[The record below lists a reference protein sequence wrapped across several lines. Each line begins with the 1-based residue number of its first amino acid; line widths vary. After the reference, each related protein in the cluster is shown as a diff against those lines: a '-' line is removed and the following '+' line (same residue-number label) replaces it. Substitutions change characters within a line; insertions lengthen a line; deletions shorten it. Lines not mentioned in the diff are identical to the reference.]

1 MEECLRLKACNFEDF
16 KQLVKIIVVELG
28 ILPDYK
34 VLNIM
39 RTPPESFL
47 IFKEELEKARLEKER
62 LKKEYEAK
70 LVDMNRELSRLKE
83 QIQSQQELIKTTLD
97 YAIRLEENLGSFKEE
112 VTNGKN
118 MKNRSFH

>member
-1 MEECLRLKACNFEDF
+1 
-16 KQLVKIIVVELG
+16 
-28 ILPDYK
+28 
-34 VLNIM
+34 M

-62 LKKEYEAK
+62 LRKEYEAK
-70 LVDMNRELSRLKE
+70 FGDMNRELSRLKE
-83 QIQSQQELIKTTLD
+83 QIQSQQELIKTTLE

>member
-1 MEECLRLKACNFEDF
+1 
-16 KQLVKIIVVELG
+16 
-28 ILPDYK
+28 
-34 VLNIM
+34 M

-70 LVDMNRELSRLKE
+70 LGDMNRELSRLKE

>member
-1 MEECLRLKACNFEDF
+1 MR
-16 KQLVKIIVVELG
+16 IIVLELG
-28 ILPDYK
+28 ILPEYK

-70 LVDMNRELSRLKE
+70 LGDMNRELSRLKE
-83 QIQSQQELIKTTLD
+83 QIHSQQDLIKTTLE

>member
-1 MEECLRLKACNFEDF
+1 
-16 KQLVKIIVVELG
+16 
-28 ILPDYK
+28 
-34 VLNIM
+34 M

-47 IFKEELEKARLEKER
+47 IFKEELEKARLEKEK

-70 LVDMNRELSRLKE
+70 LENMNKELERLKE

-112 VTNGKN
+112 VSNGKN
-118 MKNRSFH
+118 LKNRSFH

>member
-1 MEECLRLKACNFEDF
+1 
-16 KQLVKIIVVELG
+16 
-28 ILPDYK
+28 
-34 VLNIM
+34 M

-62 LKKEYEAK
+62 LRKEYEAK
-70 LVDMNRELSRLKE
+70 IGDMNRELSRLKE
-83 QIQSQQELIKTTLD
+83 QIQSQQELIKTTLE

>member
-1 MEECLRLKACNFEDF
+1 M
-16 KQLVKIIVVELG
+16 QIIVVELG
-28 ILPDYK
+28 ILPKYK

-62 LKKEYEAK
+62 LEKEYESK
-70 LVDMNRELSRLKE
+70 LREMNRELSRLKE
-83 QIQSQQELIKTTLD
+83 QIHSQQELIKTTLE

>member
-1 MEECLRLKACNFEDF
+1 
-16 KQLVKIIVVELG
+16 
-28 ILPDYK
+28 
-34 VLNIM
+34 M

-62 LKKEYEAK
+62 LEKEYESK
-70 LVDMNRELSRLKE
+70 LGDMNRELFRLKE
-83 QIQSQQELIKTTLD
+83 QIQSQQELIKTTLE
-97 YAIRLEENLGSFKEE
+97 YAIRLEENLCSFKEE